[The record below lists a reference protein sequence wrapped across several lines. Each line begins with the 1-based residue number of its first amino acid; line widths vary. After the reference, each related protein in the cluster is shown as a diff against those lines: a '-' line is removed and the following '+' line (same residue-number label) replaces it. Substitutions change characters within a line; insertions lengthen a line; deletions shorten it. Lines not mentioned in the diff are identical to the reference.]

1 MKTAYVFPGQGSQ
14 SVGMLSDIES
24 SFPQVKSIFEQASDI
39 LGYDMRA
46 LIIDGPAEKLNK
58 TEFTQPA
65 LLTASYAIWEL
76 VKQRKPLPNFL
87 AGHSLGEYSALVCAQ
102 ALTFEDGLRLVSLR
116 GRLMQEAVAQGEG
129 AMAAIVGLDDESVQ
143 ELCKQKALSG
153 EVLSAVNYNAPGQVV
168 IAGHAPSVH
177 NAVAAAKEFGAKLA
191 LVLPISVPSHCSLM
205 HGAADKLAEKINN
218 STVKM
223 PLIPVVHNVNAMI
236 SQNEDDIRQAL
247 IAQLFSPVKWV
258 DSIRLL
264 TQEYNVSEIT
274 EIGPGAVLTGLL
286 KRIESS
292 LILKN
297 TKNKTCLEEA

>member
-129 AMAAIVGLDDESVQ
+129 ATL
-143 ELCKQKALSG
+143 
-153 EVLSAVNYNAPGQVV
+153 
-168 IAGHAPSVH
+168 
-177 NAVAAAKEFGAKLA
+177 F
-191 LVLPISVPSHCSLM
+191 
-205 HGAADKLAEKINN
+205 
-218 STVKM
+218 
-223 PLIPVVHNVNAMI
+223 VNARRCRQI
-236 SQNEDDIRQAL
+236 S
-247 IAQLFSPVKWV
+247 
-258 DSIRLL
+258 
-264 TQEYNVSEIT
+264 
-274 EIGPGAVLTGLL
+274 
-286 KRIESS
+286 
-292 LILKN
+292 
-297 TKNKTCLEEA
+297 

>member
-1 MKTAYVFPGQGSQ
+1 
-14 SVGMLSDIES
+14 
-24 SFPQVKSIFEQASDI
+24 
-39 LGYDMRA
+39 
-46 LIIDGPAEKLNK
+46 
-58 TEFTQPA
+58 
-65 LLTASYAIWEL
+65 
-76 VKQRKPLPNFL
+76 
-87 AGHSLGEYSALVCAQ
+87 
-102 ALTFEDGLRLVSLR
+102 
-116 GRLMQEAVAQGEG
+116 
-129 AMAAIVGLDDESVQ
+129 
-143 ELCKQKALSG
+143 
-153 EVLSAVNYNAPGQVV
+153 
-168 IAGHAPSVH
+168 
-177 NAVAAAKEFGAKLA
+177 
-191 LVLPISVPSHCSLM
+191 M